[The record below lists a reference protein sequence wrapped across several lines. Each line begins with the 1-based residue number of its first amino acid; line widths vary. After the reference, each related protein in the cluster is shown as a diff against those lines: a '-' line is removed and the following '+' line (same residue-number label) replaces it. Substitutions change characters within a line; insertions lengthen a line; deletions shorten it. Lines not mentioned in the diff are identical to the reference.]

1 MPSSHRHNRHDKT
14 VLSVSCLVW
23 RCELYDCSERVQ
35 TSDFLSATVL
45 RCRGNPIHTAD
56 ADATQT
62 RQFCRVRRGAVNRL
76 RCFHF
81 AHCVPSSPG
90 NTNTASYTSVHRS
103 FGQRRNVR
111 WPRAWLSPAAIPTRC
126 VCGSYQSRDRHTDGQ
141 TDRHQTDALRYVNS
155 T

>member
-81 AHCVPSSPG
+81 AHCVPSSPTRRHILECIDLSDNVETYVG
-90 NTNTASYTSVHRS
+90 RGPGCPLLQYPRVAS
-103 FGQRRNVR
+103 
-111 WPRAWLSPAAIPTRC
+111 AAAISHGTDTRT
-126 VCGSYQSRDRHTDGQ
+126 DRQ
-141 TDRHQTDALRYVNS
+141 TDTRPTL
-155 T
+155 